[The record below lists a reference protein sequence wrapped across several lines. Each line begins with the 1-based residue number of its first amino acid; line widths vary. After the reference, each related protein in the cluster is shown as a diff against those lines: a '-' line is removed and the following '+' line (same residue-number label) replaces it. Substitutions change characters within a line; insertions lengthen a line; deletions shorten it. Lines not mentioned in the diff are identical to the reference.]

1 MTFHFDTLS
10 RRSLFYIDNQYYL
23 VVHKPRESK
32 WVQGVDLNVRATI
45 KAKMYKRVRAA
56 TEVYYKKKKE
66 NPNLPKMTI
75 SELRL
80 LTVKSLKEAWVETVQ
95 ERRVMIRA
103 FEKTG
108 ISLKVDGSEDAE
120 KMKFQGQEIGIPTG
134 LDI

>member
-1 MTFHFDTLS
+1 MLS
-10 RRSLFYIDNQYYL
+10 IGKA
-23 VVHKPRESK
+23 VI
-32 WVQGVDLNVRATI
+32 NVTTNKINLISFPA
-45 KAKMYKRVRAA
+45 YFSGLDV
-56 TEVYYKKKKE
+56 
-66 NPNLPKMTI
+66 NPNLPKMTT

-95 ERRVMIRA
+95 ERQVMIRA